1 MIADCDIATSTGN
14 GIQVFPSASEIPTNL
29 LRFHIRF
36 NEVPEVF
43 DIGSA
48 IRLIDAAGV
57 AIDHVFLDL
66 DEGLW
71 SADGLTLT
79 VMLHPGRIKTGLTAS
94 RALGNAF
101 QEHNQYE
108 LQLRCEHLPSLH
120 HVYSPSSASAA
131 NEWACIKRFTA
142 IAAVDTAIDAQ
153 SLLLSVPN
161 AHSLSPLSI
170 TFPRSIDRLG
180 AENYVRLNSAADQ
193 LLDVQLEVGSAE
205 RAIHFVPRR
214 AWPSGPVTIHFSG
227 DFEDVSGNR
236 LSSAFAT
243 PMQIAQH
250 DANTIIIP
258 IFIGS

>member
-1 MIADCDIATSTGN
+1 MIADCDIATSTGH

-36 NEVPEVF
+36 DEVPEVF
-43 DIGSA
+43 NIGTA

-66 DEGLW
+66 NEGLW

-79 VMLHPGRIKTGLTAS
+79 VMLHPGRIKTGLIAS

-108 LQLRCEHLPSLH
+108 LQLRCEFFPRLQA
-120 HVYSPSSASAA
+120 YSPSSASAT
-131 NEWACIKRFTA
+131 NEWACIKRFMV
-142 IAAVDTAIDAQ
+142 IEAVDTSIDAQ

-161 AHSLSPLSI
+161 AYSLSPLSI

-180 AENYVRLNSAADQ
+180 AENYVRLSSAADE
-193 LLDVQLEVGSAE
+193 LLEVQIEVGSAE
-205 RAIHFVPRR
+205 RVIHFLPRH
-214 AWPSGPVTIHFSG
+214 AWPSGPVTVHFSL

-236 LSSAFAT
+236 LSSAFAKAVQMT
-243 PMQIAQH
+243 KP
-250 DANTIIIP
+250 DADTAIP